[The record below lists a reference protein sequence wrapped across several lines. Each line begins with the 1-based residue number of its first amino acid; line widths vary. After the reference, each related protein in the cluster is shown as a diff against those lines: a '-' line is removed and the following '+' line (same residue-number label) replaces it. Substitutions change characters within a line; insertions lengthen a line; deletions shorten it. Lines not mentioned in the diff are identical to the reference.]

1 MSEIQQQQVL
11 PAPHIEAASKA
22 YLADLSQAIGQA
34 RQIDL
39 SKLYGPQ
46 FVAPES
52 ELTRKAR
59 GIMSSGL
66 GDYEPYL
73 QTAAQLQ
80 QQAREAAQ
88 GLSGYQPYLQSAQQ
102 FQQAAAAGTGPQ
114 AYQAYMSPYQQ
125 AVIDTT
131 LQEFDVQ
138 AQKGLP
144 ALAAQAI
151 QAGAFGGGREGVQRA
166 EYQSQSDRNRAALQA
181 QLQQQGFG
189 QAQQLAQQN
198 YLNQLNLSQGQLGLG
213 QAQQG
218 LLGGQLSGLTGLGQQ
233 AVGLGQ
239 AGQGLLGTQIA
250 GLTTLGAGETSQ
262 QQAILEAQR
271 QLAQQQAY
279 QPLNIAERY
288 GAGITPLI
296 AGYPGREMTSITPS
310 PSPLQNILGIGSTLA
325 GIYSKFNPAPLFGG
339 PAPTQSDLRLKEN
352 INLIGK
358 SPSGINIYTFR
369 YKGEDKG
376 IYKGVMAQEVP
387 HASILDKDG
396 FYKVDYSKV
405 DVRFEKVS

>member
-1 MSEIQQQQVL
+1 MAEIQQQQIL
-11 PAPHIEAASKA
+11 PAPHIEGASKA

-34 RQIDL
+34 RQVDL
-39 SKLYGPQ
+39 TKLYGPQ

-52 ELTRKAR
+52 ALTQQAR
-59 GIMSSGL
+59 GIMSQGL
-66 GDYEPYL
+66 GGYEPYL

-144 ALAAQAI
+144 ALAAQAV

-166 EYQSQSDRNRAALQA
+166 EYQSQSDRNRATLLA

-262 QQAILEAQR
+262 QQALLEAQR

-279 QPLNIAERY
+279 QPLTLSERY

-296 AGYPGREMTSITPS
+296 AGYPGREQVSITPS

-325 GIYSKFNPAPLFGG
+325 GIYSKFNPAPLFG
-339 PAPTQSDLRLKEN
+339 K
-352 INLIGK
+352 
-358 SPSGINIYTFR
+358 
-369 YKGEDKG
+369 
-376 IYKGVMAQEVP
+376 
-387 HASILDKDG
+387 
-396 FYKVDYSKV
+396 
-405 DVRFEKVS
+405 